1 MNAEPDMAQSPEP
14 EIVGKLVA
22 VDLDGATLGRASADV
37 DHERQIAIYDL
48 VEDNRFTLPD
58 HPSGGY
64 RLHLAILENRL
75 VFDVRDQ
82 NDAPLIL
89 HALSLTPLR
98 KIVRDYFLICDSYYA
113 AIRTAT
119 PSQIETIDMGRRGVH
134 DDGSHL
140 LMHRLAGKI
149 LVDFE
154 TARRLFTLVCA
165 LHWKG

>member
-1 MNAEPDMAQSPEP
+1 MKAESSMAPETASG
-14 EIVGKLVA
+14 IDGRLVA

-37 DHERQIAIYDL
+37 DHERKIAIYDL
-48 VEDNRFTLPD
+48 IEDNRFTLPE
-58 HPSGGY
+58 HPVSRY
-64 RLHLAILENRL
+64 RLHLAIRENRL
-75 VFDVRDQ
+75 VFDVRNEGDE
-82 NDAPLIL
+82 PLIL

-134 DDGSHL
+134 DDGSRL
-140 LMHRLAGKI
+140 LMQRLAGKI

-154 TARRLFTLVCA
+154 TARRLFTLICA